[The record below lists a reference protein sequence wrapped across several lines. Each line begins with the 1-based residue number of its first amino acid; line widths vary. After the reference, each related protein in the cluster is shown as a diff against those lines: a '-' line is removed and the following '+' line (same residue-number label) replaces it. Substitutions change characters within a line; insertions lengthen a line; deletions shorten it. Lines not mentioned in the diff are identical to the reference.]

1 MTVCPCWSST
11 ALAVPAMHHSSV
23 LLNLLV
29 TTLLLGMASGHDQP
43 HGTLQ
48 QQHNRRALAGVQRGT
63 PPSETSRAHDVMSLR
78 ATIATAARQQRRS
91 TPHGALQHGLDRFG
105 QVHVNASSTATLQ
118 QRDLQTASTHP
129 LPKGQQGQQHDAQAA
144 AMAPSQRD
152 MAAAHRH
159 PGLQLA
165 AAAVAAWQMLIVN
178 LPHGTA
184 KVRTGLGA

>member
-1 MTVCPCWSST
+1 
-11 ALAVPAMHHSSV
+11 MHHSSV

-29 TTLLLGMASGHDQP
+29 AALLLGAASAQDQP
-43 HGTLQ
+43 HGKLQ
-48 QQHNRRALAGVQRGT
+48 QQHNRRALAGMQRGK
-63 PPSETSRAHDVMSLR
+63 PPSETSRAHVAMALR
-78 ATIATAARQQRRS
+78 ATTATAARQQRRS

-105 QVHVNASSTATLQ
+105 QVHVNASSTATFQ

-129 LPKGQQGQQHDAQAA
+129 LPKGQQAA

-159 PGLQLA
+159 QDLQLA
-165 AAAVAAWQMLIVN
+165 AAAAAAWQMLIAN